1 MTITDELIQNKHL
14 GAPLSGGTCLAAIH
28 SDLTNSL
35 SSAEAF
41 NCLAVANMLRARSCM
56 VLHAMFAAGHT
67 QSKVQSLCGG
77 ECDKS
82 KVYRLS
88 FGPKR
93 NSVLVRRI
101 SEKNG

>member
-41 NCLAVANMLRARSCM
+41 NCLAVANMLHARSCM
-56 VLHAMFAAGHT
+56 VLQCPPLESITCQATIHSYLTKLVYITFLLAG
-67 QSKVQSLCGG
+67 K
-77 ECDKS
+77 
-82 KVYRLS
+82 
-88 FGPKR
+88 
-93 NSVLVRRI
+93 
-101 SEKNG
+101 